1 MTWISFSMVSTSVS
15 MQRLI
20 RISEVFAPLHEEIL
34 SRCGIRSAKRLGR
47 EYWLFSC
54 DEAWDAAQHEA
65 SLWLRWNMRLDHAWP
80 CVPEKTEDF
89 IEKSAMAL
97 MRKFA
102 TAPLQ
107 QVMVGPL
114 LSGSPHPL
122 YKKMAAQLQQRLRM
136 EFPLPCR
143 DRDPELQD
151 PQGLTMFVLLGKEG
165 LFASVSTP
173 RECGGFYAGGSKHIS
188 HRAAHSIS
196 RAGAKVAEALH
207 FLRLHRPPLAES
219 SQWLELGASP
229 GGMTAEL
236 LERGFEVTA
245 VDRAPMDARVAS
257 HPRLQSFAENA
268 RTFQPP
274 RGTLYDALLC
284 DMNGSAEESLEVV
297 ISKISCLRSGAIV
310 VFTMKTHRAAD
321 LSEILA
327 LHQRVLT
334 KAEIG
339 GLVFLAQ
346 THLTY
351 NRNEFTLFWKL
362 P

>member
-1 MTWISFSMVSTSVS
+1 

-20 RISEVFAPLHEEIL
+20 RISEVFAPLHEDIL
-34 SRCGIRSAKRLGR
+34 SRCGIRAAKRLGR

-54 DEAWDAAQHEA
+54 DESWNASQHEE
-65 SLWLRWNMRLDHAWP
+65 SLWLRWNMRVDHAWP
-80 CVPEKTEDF
+80 CVPENTEDF

-97 MRKFA
+97 IRKFA
-102 TAPLQ
+102 TVPLQ

-122 YKKMAAQLQQRLRM
+122 YKKMAAQLQQRLRT
-136 EFPLPCR
+136 EFPLRCR

-151 PQGLTMFVLLGKEG
+151 PLGLTMFILLGKEG

-173 RECGGFYAGGSKHIS
+173 RECGGFFAGGSKHIS

-219 SQWLELGASP
+219 CHWLELGASP
-229 GGMTAEL
+229 GGMTSEL
-236 LERGFEVTA
+236 LERGYRVTA

-257 HPRLQSFAENA
+257 HPRLLSFAENA

-274 RGTLYDALLC
+274 RGMLYDALLC

-297 ISKISCLRSGAIV
+297 IGKISCLRSGAIV

-321 LSEILA
+321 LQDILA
-327 LHQRVLT
+327 LHQRVLSD
-334 KAEIG
+334 AEKG

-351 NRNEFTLFWKL
+351 NRHEFTLFWQL